1 MLLGGSEQAYSEVV
15 QPRSTLPFSQADPL
29 DKKLLYFEEI
39 AGNYPPNI
47 KTEDQLT
54 KVKEEWNKT
63 ETELISR
70 FTKSGESTD
79 IELRLGHLYRYGHNL
94 DIEGAWEKSDAH
106 FRKAI
111 DLSPDSIDAH
121 IGLAVLYVN
130 YDFNHAAKAEQ
141 LFKKAIELSKGQ
153 NTPSAVFFGLFFSY
167 YYQGKLVDAINIAD
181 KYIEQNPKDEDMRR
195 LRKIAQDVAEQA
207 KDKNK

>member
-1 MLLGGSEQAYSEVV
+1 MLLAGSEQAYSEVV

-47 KTEDQLT
+47 KAEDQLT
-54 KVKEEWNKT
+54 KVKEEWNKI

-70 FTKSGESTD
+70 FTKSGESAD

-94 DIEGAWEKSDAH
+94 DIKGAWEKSDAH

-111 DLSPDSIDAH
+111 DLSP
-121 IGLAVLYVN
+121 LLYRCS
-130 YDFNHAAKAEQ
+130 HWISRA
-141 LFKKAIELSKGQ
+141 LC
-153 NTPSAVFFGLFFSY
+153 
-167 YYQGKLVDAINIAD
+167 
-181 KYIEQNPKDEDMRR
+181 
-195 LRKIAQDVAEQA
+195 
-207 KDKNK
+207 